1 VRILL
6 TGAAGFIGTA
16 TWKLLVA
23 EGHDVVAVD
32 LLLREAHGRATRDE
46 PPLGLHV
53 LDVRRVH
60 RWAELLDGVDVVVH
74 LAAMVGAG
82 TSAADLPLYAKHNDL
97 GTAALL
103 AALSA
108 HAVARFVQ
116 ASSMVVY
123 GEGRYTC
130 PEHGSQAPGPRTAAA
145 LDAGDFDNPCPVCGG
160 RLDWALVDESAPLD
174 PRSSYAVSKVAQE
187 GYAAAWA
194 RQSPGAAVSL
204 RYHNVYG
211 PGMPRDT
218 PYSGVAA
225 MFRSSLERGESPR
238 VFEDG
243 RQMRDF
249 VHVDD
254 VARANLAAA
263 TTVVEYEPGRHEAF
277 NVCSGRPVSIAE
289 VAQYVAAGSA
299 GTASPQVTG
308 QYRIG
313 DVRHVVASPERAR
326 ERLGFVAS
334 VPPAQGL
341 AAFATA
347 PLRP

>member
-1 VRILL
+1 MRILL

-32 LLLREAHGRATRDE
+32 LLLVEAHGRATRND

-53 LDVRRVH
+53 LDVRKAH

-82 TSAADLPLYAKHNDL
+82 ASAADLPLYAKHNDV

-103 AALSA
+103 AAMHA
-108 HAVARFVQ
+108 HRVARFVQ

-130 PEHGSQAPGPRTAAA
+130 LEHGLQAPGPRTAAA
-145 LDAGDFDNPCPVCGG
+145 LDAGEFDTPCPVCGG

-174 PRSSYAVSKVAQE
+174 PRSGYAVSKVAQE

-194 RQSPGAAVSL
+194 RQAPGAAVSL

-225 MFRSSLERGESPR
+225 MFRSSLERGEPPT

-249 VHVDD
+249 VHVAD

-263 TTVVEYEPGRHEAF
+263 DAVAEYAPGHHEAF
-277 NVCSGRPVSIAE
+277 NVCSGRPVSIGE
-289 VAQYVAAGSA
+289 VARFVADGSA
-299 GTASPQVTG
+299 DGVAPRVTG

-313 DVRHVVASPERAR
+313 DVRHVVASAERAR
-326 ERLGFVAS
+326 ERLGFAAA
-334 VPPAQGL
+334 VPPEEGL